1 MGALMGGV
9 MRPVFNSRNRSF
21 LVFGI
26 VFLSLVGFVNCT
38 KKGDTG
44 ASAQADLQALVLG
57 EFGTM
62 TGPESTFGIST
73 HRGIMMA
80 VEEANASGGIQGK
93 PIKVISLDDQ
103 GRSDEAVTAVTKL
116 VTQENVQLILGEVAS
131 SRSIAAAPVAQ
142 KYKVPMI
149 SPSSTNPRV
158 TQVGDFIFRVCFID
172 PFQGKVMAKFAAQNL
187 KMKTAAILRDIKS
200 DYSVGLADFFAEDF
214 QKMGGKIISDLS
226 YSSGDADF
234 KAQLTAIKLKKPDV
248 LFIPGYY
255 TEVGLIARQAR
266 ELNYNGVL
274 MGGDGWDSAK
284 LTEIGGKAV
293 VGGYFSSHYS
303 PKSDKPVVQ
312 NFVAKYKEKYNGEV
326 PNGLAAMGY
335 DAARVAIAAAL
346 KSSTLAPTD
355 LRDAVAQTKDFE
367 GVTGVIS
374 LNDERNAVKPAVVLK
389 VMASNDY
396 EYVTTVNP

>member
-1 MGALMGGV
+1 MQ
-9 MRPVFNSRNRSF
+9 PVFRSNNRRFF
-21 LVFGI
+21 LVAV
-26 VFLSLVGFVNCT
+26 VFLSLLGFVNCT
-38 KKGDTG
+38 KKGETG
-44 ASAQADLQALVLG
+44 ASAQADLEALLLG

-80 VEEANASGGIQGK
+80 VEEANAAGGIKGK

-266 ELNYNGVL
+266 ELNYAGVL

-312 NFVAKYKEKYNGEV
+312 NFVSKYKEKYNGEV

-346 KSSTLAPTD
+346 SSPTLAPTD
-355 LRDAVAQTKDFE
+355 LRDAVAKTKEFE